1 MIPAMPHVCQ
11 DVSVI
16 DRDRLPVLL
25 VAGAAGSGKTTLG
38 RELARRFRIPLLD
51 LDTLTNPLLD
61 QLDSVSVGP
70 HWNSPGPH
78 SEQIR
83 AGRYA
88 VLLAAATD
96 LVDIGQRPVLVA
108 PFTRELTG
116 GAEWEHLIAQLA
128 PAATSVVHVDG
139 SPELLARRR
148 ADRGAER
155 DAHRPS
161 DTPAEKPRVPHL
173 RVDAELS
180 TEQQVELVAG
190 TLEGYVQR

>member
-1 MIPAMPHVCQ
+1 M
-11 DVSVI
+11 I

-38 RELARRFRIPLLD
+38 RELARRLRIPFLD

-61 QLDSVSVGP
+61 QLDSVLDGP
-70 HWNSPGPH
+70 HWNSAGPH

-88 VLLAAATD
+88 VLLAAARD
-96 LVDIGQRPVLVA
+96 LVEIGQRPVLVA
-108 PFTRELTG
+108 PFTRELIG
-116 GAEWEHLIAQLA
+116 GAEWAHLIAQLA

-139 SPELLARRR
+139 SPELLAHRR
-148 ADRGAER
+148 AARGAER
-155 DAHRPS
+155 DAHRPT

-180 TEQQVELVAG
+180 TEQQVELVANS
-190 TLEGYVQR
+190 LERYVQR

>member
-1 MIPAMPHVCQ
+1 MIAAMPHVCQ

-116 GAEWEHLIAQLA
+116 GAEWEQLIAQLA

-148 ADRGAER
+148 AARGAER
-155 DAHRPS
+155 DAHRLS
-161 DTPAEKPRVPHL
+161 DTPAEKPRVPYL